1 MIRNRNLFPA
11 ETTDSSRDTEK
22 YFQLPS
28 ITLNTNAAT
37 AAAGIDGS
45 LYWDNQNDKLYCCK
59 GGVWKEVTVAS

>member
-11 ETTDSSRDTEK
+11 AMNDRSADTEK

-28 ITLNTNAAT
+28 ITANTNAAT

-45 LYWDNQNDKLYCCK
+45 LYWDNENDKLYCCK
-59 GGVWKEVTVAS
+59 GGSWKEVTVAS